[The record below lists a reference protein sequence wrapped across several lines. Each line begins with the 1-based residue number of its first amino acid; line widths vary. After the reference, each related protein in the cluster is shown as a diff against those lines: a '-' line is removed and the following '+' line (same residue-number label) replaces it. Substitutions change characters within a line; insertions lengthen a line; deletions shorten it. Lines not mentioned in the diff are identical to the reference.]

1 MLSTYRFRLIAYT
14 ILLVAFLTATLGYT
28 YVYSKNVILEEAENS
43 VTNTGLLL
51 NGNIEMEEKE
61 LLHYT
66 EIVRDD
72 LRIKEY
78 VFMLVKVGTDDE
90 ALSTLYKRL
99 YGWLPVKRR
108 IILGNNGRIL
118 LGNENPDLA
127 HTLINH
133 MENSENHTFYTQSGK
148 ELEMVTWAPVS
159 YQGVRLG
166 VVALTHVIDNSW
178 LNKYQQYSGGYMF
191 IENDGIIL
199 QSNLPG
205 AEGQKFNLTDG
216 NLKVNNELYQIRPIT
231 IASVN
236 DKIPHLWYGVSM
248 RDLLGKLER
257 HSRIV
262 LTLTLSGAI
271 AILWMGLIIVRN
283 FNRPLTELIR
293 ITRAVAN
300 GNLPV
305 MNQTHEK
312 NEIGILSNQFAEM
325 LQALREKQEE
335 IDKIHQELEQSAIT
349 DSLTKLHNR
358 RYLQDIYPRLM
369 AQAQRDH
376 LFLSAILLD
385 LDHFKQIN
393 DRHGHLAGDQC
404 LIHIS
409 KLVKE
414 ISRAND
420 YGFRIGG
427 EEFLI
432 LSINDS
438 NEGSRL
444 LAEKIRIT
452 LEQTP
457 ITFKDAIIPIT
468 TSIGVSHADTS
479 LPADE
484 SLTNLLYNAD
494 KALYQAKSKG
504 RNQVRMY
511 NKYSDDNM
519 RAVWN
524 NVS

>member
-14 ILLVAFLTATLGYT
+14 ILLVAFLTATLVYT
-28 YVYSKNVILEEAENS
+28 YIYSRNVILEETENS
-43 VTNTGLLL
+43 VTNTAQLL
-51 NGNIEMEEKE
+51 NGNIEMEESE
-61 LLHYT
+61 LLHYA

-78 VFMLVKVGTDDE
+78 VFMVVKVGTDNE
-90 ALSTLYKRL
+90 ALKSLYQRH

-118 LGNENPDLA
+118 LGNEHQDLA
-127 HTLINH
+127 RELVNH
-133 MENSENHTFYTQSGK
+133 LEVSSKPIFYIQSGK
-148 ELEMVTWAPVS
+148 GLEMITWAPIS
-159 YQGVRLG
+159 YQGTRLG
-166 VVALTHVIDNSW
+166 VVALTHAIDNVW
-178 LNKYQQYSGGYMF
+178 LKKHQQYSGGYLF
-191 IENDGIIL
+191 IENDSVIL

-205 AEGQKFNLTDG
+205 AESQSFALNDG
-216 NLKVNNELYQIRPIT
+216 LLEVNAESYQVRPIVLT
-231 IASVN
+231 GAN
-236 DKIPHLWYGVSM
+236 DKIAHLWYGVSM
-248 RDLLGKLER
+248 RDLLAKLER

-262 LTLTLSGAI
+262 LLLTLSGAF

-283 FNRPLTELIR
+283 FNRPLTELIH

-305 MNQTHEK
+305 MNHTQEK
-312 NEIGILSNQFAEM
+312 NEIGMLSNQFAEM

-335 IDKIHQELEQSAIT
+335 IDRIHQELEESAIT
-349 DSLTKLHNR
+349 DSLTKLNNR
-358 RYLQDIYPRLM
+358 RYLQEIFPRLL

-376 LFLSAILLD
+376 LFLSGILLD

-404 LIHIS
+404 LTHLS
-409 KLVKE
+409 QLLKE
-414 ISRAND
+414 TSRAND
-420 YGFRIGG
+420 YVFRIGG

-438 NEGSRL
+438 HEGSRL
-444 LAEKIRIT
+444 LAEKVRST
-452 LEQTP
+452 LEQNPTA
-457 ITFKDAIIPIT
+457 FKDTIIPQT

-479 LPADE
+479 LPPEE

-511 NKYSDDNM
+511 VNVDDQSHSS
-519 RAVWN
+519 WDY
-524 NVS
+524 VS

>member
-14 ILLVAFLTATLGYT
+14 ILLVAFLTATLVYT
-28 YVYSKNVILEEAENS
+28 YIYSRNVILEEAENS
-43 VTNTGLLL
+43 VTSTALLL
-51 NGNIEMEEKE
+51 NGNVEMEENE
-61 LLHYT
+61 LLHYA

-78 VFMLVKVGTDDE
+78 VFMIVKVGTDEE
-90 ALSTLYKRL
+90 ALKSLYSRH

-118 LGNENPDLA
+118 LGNEHRDLA
-127 HTLINH
+127 RTLVNH
-133 MENSENHTFYTQSGK
+133 MQVSDRPIFYTQFGK
-148 ELEMVTWAPVS
+148 SLEMVTWAPIS
-159 YQGVRLG
+159 YQGTRLG
-166 VVALTHVIDNSW
+166 VVALTHAIDNSW
-178 LNKYQQYSGGYMF
+178 LKKHQQYSGGYLF
-191 IENDGIIL
+191 IENDSVIL

-205 AEGQKFNLTDG
+205 ADDEKFELIDG
-216 NLKVNNELYQIRPIT
+216 LLNVNGESYQIRPIT
-231 IASVN
+231 LSGSEDTIA
-236 DKIPHLWYGVSM
+236 HLWYGVSM
-248 RDLLGKLER
+248 RDLLEKLER

-262 LTLTLSGAI
+262 LLLTLSGAF

-283 FNRPLTELIR
+283 FNRPLTELIH

-305 MNQTHEK
+305 MNQTQDK

-335 IDKIHQELEQSAIT
+335 IDRIHQELEESAIT

-358 RYLQDIYPRLM
+358 RYLQDIFPRLL

-376 LFLSAILLD
+376 LFLSGILLD

-404 LIHIS
+404 LMHLS
-409 KLVKE
+409 QLLRE
-414 ISRAND
+414 TSRAND
-420 YGFRIGG
+420 YVFRIGG

-438 NEGSRL
+438 HEGSRL
-444 LAEKIRIT
+444 LAEKIRST
-452 LEQTP
+452 LEQNPT
-457 ITFKDAIIPIT
+457 TFKDTMIPLT
-468 TSIGVSHADTS
+468 TSVGVSHADTS
-479 LPADE
+479 LPPDE
-484 SLTNLLYNAD
+484 GLTNLLYNAD
-494 KALYQAKSKG
+494 KALYQAKTKG

-511 NKYSDDNM
+511 IPMDDH
-519 RAVWN
+519 AHSAWDYG
-524 NVS
+524 S

>member
-14 ILLVAFLTATLGYT
+14 ILLVAFLTATLVYT
-28 YVYSKNVILEEAENS
+28 YIYSRNVILEEAENS
-43 VTNTGLLL
+43 VTNTALLL
-51 NGNIEMEEKE
+51 NGNIEMEENE
-61 LLHYT
+61 LLHYA

-78 VFMLVKVGTDDE
+78 VFMIVKVGTDEE
-90 ALSTLYKRL
+90 ALESLYSRH

-108 IILGNNGRIL
+108 LILGNNGRVL
-118 LGNENPDLA
+118 LGSEHQDLA
-127 HTLINH
+127 RALVNH
-133 MENSENHTFYTQSGK
+133 MEISSKPIFYTQSGK
-148 ELEMVTWAPVS
+148 GLEMITWAPIS
-159 YQGVRLG
+159 YQGSRLG
-166 VVALTHVIDNSW
+166 VVALTHAIDKAW
-178 LNKYQQYSGGYMF
+178 LKKHQQYSGGYLF
-191 IENDGIIL
+191 IENDSAIL
-199 QSNLPG
+199 QSSLPG
-205 AEGQKFNLTDG
+205 AEGEKFELTSGLLD
-216 NLKVNNELYQIRPIT
+216 VNGESYQIRPIVLAGSNDN
-231 IASVN
+231 IA
-236 DKIPHLWYGVSM
+236 HLWYGVSM
-248 RDLLGKLER
+248 RDLLEKLER

-262 LTLTLSGAI
+262 LLLTLSGAF

-283 FNRPLTELIR
+283 FNRPLTELIH

-305 MNQTHEK
+305 MNQTQEK

-335 IDKIHQELEQSAIT
+335 IDRIHQELEESAIT

-358 RYLQDIYPRLM
+358 RYLQEIFPRLL

-376 LFLSAILLD
+376 LFLSGILLD

-404 LIHIS
+404 LMH
-409 KLVKE
+409 LANLLRE
-414 ISRAND
+414 TSRAND
-420 YGFRIGG
+420 YVFRIGG

-438 NEGSRL
+438 HEGSRL
-444 LAEKIRIT
+444 LAEKIRSS
-452 LEQTP
+452 LEQNPT
-457 ITFKDAIIPIT
+457 TFKDTIIPIT

-479 LPADE
+479 LPPE
-484 SLTNLLYNAD
+484 EGLTSLLYNAD
-494 KALYQAKSKG
+494 KALYQAKTKG

-511 NKYSDDNM
+511 LQMDEHAPSAWDY
-519 RAVWN
+519 
-524 NVS
+524 VS